1 MNRSARSPQ
10 PGQLVTCRHCNQK
23 FVLPMQ
29 GSRHQ
34 ECEFAKEH
42 QPAFLFKDNDLKT
55 KLWFP
60 VGEELQYRAQ
70 VRRDSDFLRSV
81 GVMDYSLL
89 VGVWNVRARLSAKP
103 APHAHSSAEADAHR
117 PTSRVE
123 AGAWHGAGAYFI
135 GVVDILQEW
144 TWQKKLEWFWKIW
157 VCRYNSEGVSA
168 IPPAPYA
175 KRFQEHVCAIVSSM
189 PPPPPLPQCGER
201 SLLDGMVPGSPL
213 PLGESQGLTE
223 AYSCDLIGEAE
234 HILPLQ
240 ASQTD
245 IGVT

>member
-1 MNRSARSPQ
+1 
-10 PGQLVTCRHCNQK
+10 VTCRHCNQK

-29 GSRHQ
+29 GRRHQ
-34 ECEFAKEH
+34 PCEFAKEH

-60 VGEELQYRAQ
+60 VGREQQFRTQ

-89 VGVWNVRARLSAKP
+89 VGVWNVRARLSAKQ
-103 APHAHSSAEADAHR
+103 APQLPEAAEAAALR
-117 PTSRVE
+117 PTSRME
-123 AGAWHGAGAYFI
+123 AGAWHGAGAYFL

-144 TWQKKLEWFWKIW
+144 TWWKQLEWFWKIW

-175 KRFQEHVCAIVSSM
+175 KRFQEHVCAIVSSI
-189 PPPPPLPQCGER
+189 PPPPPPSLMSVQCPGER
-201 SLLDGMVPGSPL
+201 SLLDGLSPCD
-213 PLGESQGLTE
+213 GEGLNE
-223 AYSCDLIGEAE
+223 AYSSDLIGEAE
-234 HILPLQ
+234 HIMPLH

-245 IGVT
+245 MGV